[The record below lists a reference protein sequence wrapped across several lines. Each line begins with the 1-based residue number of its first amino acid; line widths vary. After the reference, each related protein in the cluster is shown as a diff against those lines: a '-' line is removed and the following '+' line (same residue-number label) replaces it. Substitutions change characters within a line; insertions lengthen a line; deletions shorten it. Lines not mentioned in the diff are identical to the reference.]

1 MSYLDNLFLKF
12 MLLPGRLMLEYILF
26 AMYFYIFH
34 CWLGYIFRAIVD
46 FPKFLGIAME
56 TFLTMC
62 DDTESD
68 VRMVAD
74 ECLNRSIKVKRE
86 WRFAKIN

>member
-1 MSYLDNLFLKF
+1 M
-12 MLLPGRLMLEYILF
+12 
-26 AMYFYIFH
+26 
-34 CWLGYIFRAIVD
+34 D

-74 ECLNRSIKVKRE
+74 ECLNRSIKVKKGMNRGSQIQSWE
-86 WRFAKIN
+86 ISTSCLEISLFFCFIM

>member
-1 MSYLDNLFLKF
+1 M
-12 MLLPGRLMLEYILF
+12 
-26 AMYFYIFH
+26 
-34 CWLGYIFRAIVD
+34 D

-74 ECLNRSIKVKRE
+74 ECLNRSIKVKKDE
-86 WRFAKIN
+86 SRFTNTKLGNINFMFRNFFVLLFYNVMGKFK

>member
-1 MSYLDNLFLKF
+1 M
-12 MLLPGRLMLEYILF
+12 
-26 AMYFYIFH
+26 
-34 CWLGYIFRAIVD
+34 D

-86 WRFAKIN
+86 WRFAQNKVNRNYFNV

>member
-1 MSYLDNLFLKF
+1 MQCIFTYNFS
-12 MLLPGRLMLEYILF
+12 LL
-26 AMYFYIFH
+26 
-34 CWLGYIFRAIVD
+34 LGYIFRAIVD

-86 WRFAKIN
+86 WRFAQNKDNRNHFNV